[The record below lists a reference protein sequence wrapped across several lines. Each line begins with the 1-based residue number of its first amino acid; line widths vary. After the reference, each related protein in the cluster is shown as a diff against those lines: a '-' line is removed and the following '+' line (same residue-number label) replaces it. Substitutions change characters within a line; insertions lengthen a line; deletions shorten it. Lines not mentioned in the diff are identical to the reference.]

1 MGDLK
6 RVKQFQLS
14 LLRATR
20 LIKADVW
27 SVRYLNPNEPHY
39 MEWAEEEEE
48 KKTGAGKNREA
59 GQENWRGE
67 KKRGNLKKSKPSMLA
82 LAQNKL
88 ILSQRMVC

>member
-39 MEWAEEEEE
+39 MEWAEEEEKKKKQEQGKTE
-48 KKTGAGKNREA
+48 KQDRKIEGVR
-59 GQENWRGE
+59 
-67 KKRGNLKKSKPSMLA
+67 KKR
-82 LAQNKL
+82 
-88 ILSQRMVC
+88 

>member
-48 KKTGAGKNREA
+48 KKQEQGKT
-59 GQENWRGE
+59 E
-67 KKRGNLKKSKPSMLA
+67 KQDRKIEGVKKKEV
-82 LAQNKL
+82 
-88 ILSQRMVC
+88 ILRKANQVC

>member
-27 SVRYLNPNEPHY
+27 SVRYLNPNELHY

-48 KKTGAGKNREA
+48 KKQEQGKTEKQDRKIE
-59 GQENWRGE
+59 GVR
-67 KKRGNLKKSKPSMLA
+67 KKR
-82 LAQNKL
+82 
-88 ILSQRMVC
+88 

>member
-48 KKTGAGKNREA
+48 KKQEQGKT
-59 GQENWRGE
+59 E
-67 KKRGNLKKSKPSMLA
+67 KQDRKIEGVRKKEV
-82 LAQNKL
+82 
-88 ILSQRMVC
+88 ILRKANQVC

>member
-48 KKTGAGKNREA
+48 KKQEQGKTEKQDRKIE
-59 GQENWRGE
+59 GVR
-67 KKRGNLKKSKPSMLA
+67 KKR
-82 LAQNKL
+82 
-88 ILSQRMVC
+88 